1 MLLTLPNPEYK
12 KMINKYNH
20 LGGIQMYAVG
30 AKNLLPIRNILRA
43 NNCAKIK
50 MEICPRVDQNGDLNK
65 QKWVGL

>member
-20 LGGIQMYAVG
+20 LGGIQMYDVG
-30 AKNLLPIRNILRA
+30 AKNLLPIRNILGA

-50 MEICPRVDQNGDLNK
+50 MEICPRVDQNGDLNE
-65 QKWVGL
+65 QKWLGL